1 VAANKKWDVDFSALF
16 QYRRMSKTQTPDLV
30 TLEYQ
35 IAELPSSQHRAGL
48 AGLILKI
55 QWLQQQQEFI
65 DTVETIFKII
75 NLDADKVT
83 LQFNLTG
90 LTLLLRSHYSANFED
105 RERTNVRTQGHQNHT
120 TIQREIYNSETDRT
134 ELATFYVYQDIVPQ
148 GYLVQSFDPT
158 ANSSQIWTKLWQ
170 EATWGILRPRSNQRL
185 PFKAMVSGTDPP
197 EIEKIWNLLRDRP
210 DEIVSLS
217 STYMLGVQSKNNEGI
232 MFDDRAR
239 CYFLL
244 NFWSYIVQ
252 IYIPIQVD
260 TKDKVKFHGYAI
272 AIPDV
277 RNLASFC
284 EYFPSIQQQR
294 SNKIKMGKPDGA
306 IVRHPIEASLVFLR
320 SIHTYLG
327 ANTDDTDIDD
337 LLFCVDVFHI
347 FRKKDEPQILS
358 IQRYPPDVNK
368 IEEFAQL
375 EHKIFDPT
383 FRLQYWENLVHD
395 RPRITGFDKLLWD
408 LPSAKTISN
417 KWFCRDFRTLFSLK
431 YNLMEPEIIDVDKTN
446 DLPESTETSVP
457 QETSLENLVLRL
469 LKTYTRHKLKEQF
482 GIEWNK
488 DWDRDKSEIW
498 RQDAKYQAYTEK
510 RKLVVRDLHN
520 DFRRHRHPNE
530 FLAYFANKF
539 TGIYQYLSTKEYLLL
554 AEQIQSQPERVQ
566 ILCLLAL
573 PVLC

>member
-1 VAANKKWDVDFSALF
+1 
-16 QYRRMSKTQTPDLV
+16 
-30 TLEYQ
+30 
-35 IAELPSSQHRAGL
+35 
-48 AGLILKI
+48 
-55 QWLQQQQEFI
+55 
-65 DTVETIFKII
+65 
-75 NLDADKVT
+75 
-83 LQFNLTG
+83 
-90 LTLLLRSHYSANFED
+90 
-105 RERTNVRTQGHQNHT
+105 
-120 TIQREIYNSETDRT
+120 
-134 ELATFYVYQDIVPQ
+134 
-148 GYLVQSFDPT
+148 
-158 ANSSQIWTKLWQ
+158 
-170 EATWGILRPRSNQRL
+170 
-185 PFKAMVSGTDPP
+185 
-197 EIEKIWNLLRDRP
+197 
-210 DEIVSLS
+210 
-217 STYMLGVQSKNNEGI
+217 
-232 MFDDRAR
+232 
-239 CYFLL
+239 
-244 NFWSYIVQ
+244 
-252 IYIPIQVD
+252 
-260 TKDKVKFHGYAI
+260 
-272 AIPDV
+272 
-277 RNLASFC
+277 
-284 EYFPSIQQQR
+284 
-294 SNKIKMGKPDGA
+294 MGKPDGA

-337 LLFCVDVFHI
+337 LLFGVDVFHI